1 MLVKVS
7 CIFQLAK
14 NDGKEEEKQKD
25 IDVKEE
31 AARQE
36 TLEDKKPAQKT
47 KAGFFRQKSKSHG
60 SEVGRAYIKSAVAVK
75 IKSF

>member
-31 AARQE
+31 SARS
-36 TLEDKKPAQKT
+36 LEDKKPAQKT
-47 KAGFFRQKSKSHG
+47 MAGFFRQKSKSHG